1 MIRRNRR
8 RICNYVIN
16 DYLGRQCR
24 VDTHVPKLIEEKGI
38 LAPLLACRIGCATR
52 SEHSRRQGEIR
63 MLKPG
68 DVAPEFILPD
78 ENGNEVSLTQLLE
91 HGPIVLYFYPAD
103 FTPGCT
109 KEACGLRD
117 IHDEILSVGLR
128 VVGVS
133 PQEAESHAKFKDEHN
148 LPFTL
153 ICDPDK
159 IAIKMYDADGP
170 FGVGVRRVTY
180 LVSQGQKIQDVL
192 TADIKIDKHKEFIQR
207 TIVLRESAGMKVEPP
222 AE

>member
-1 MIRRNRR
+1 
-8 RICNYVIN
+8 
-16 DYLGRQCR
+16 
-24 VDTHVPKLIEEKGI
+24 
-38 LAPLLACRIGCATR
+38 
-52 SEHSRRQGEIR
+52 

-78 ENGNEVSLTQLLE
+78 ENGDEVSLTQLLDQ
-91 HGPIVLYFYPAD
+91 GPIILYFYPAD

-109 KEACGLRD
+109 KEACALRD
-117 IHDEILSVGLR
+117 IHDDILSVGLQ

-133 PQEAESHAKFKDEHN
+133 PQDAESHAKFKDEHN

-153 ICDPDK
+153 ICDPEK
-159 IAIKMYDADGP
+159 IAIKMHDVDGP

-192 TADIKIDKHKEFIQR
+192 TADVKINKHKEFIQR
-207 TIVLRESAGMKVEPP
+207 TVVLRESAGMKVDTPP
-222 AE
+222 E